1 MVDWIVKQV
10 PGHTSSRNQLLTVGT
25 ISPRQNEEKVN
36 EQFKTIGDA
45 SGLLKK
51 VSNTDHEDIVYDG

>member
-25 ISPRQNEEKVN
+25 IRPRQNEEKVN

-45 SGLLKK
+45 GLLKK